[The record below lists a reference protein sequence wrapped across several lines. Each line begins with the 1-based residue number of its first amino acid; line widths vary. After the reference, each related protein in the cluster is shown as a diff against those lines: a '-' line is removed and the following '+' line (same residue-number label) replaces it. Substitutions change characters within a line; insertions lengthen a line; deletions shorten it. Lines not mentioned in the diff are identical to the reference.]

1 MRSAPGLVL
10 LVQNHYPFTRLKR
23 AFQILKDQAGRIAD
37 AVSEFTGYAA
47 VRVPL
52 QKASRPGEVTLEFTG
67 YRQVNTYACG
77 AVASA
82 MVVKF
87 LRPQVSFERIHAAVD
102 PTEESGAGTLRVTR
116 ALRSLRIGVS
126 RKANLMFD
134 DIITAIEA
142 GCPVLVCVKT
152 GDPDTHHWVVIY
164 GYGRRPNIVF
174 VAGQGLP
181 FIGKQRV
188 TWLQFRRQWAT
199 PGEGLV
205 CWKANVRNPARPSR
219 PSKKK

>member
-1 MRSAPGLVL
+1 MRDEVI
-10 LVQNHYPFTRLKR
+10 NHISDL
-23 AFQILKDQAGRIAD
+23 
-37 AVSEFTGYAA
+37 TGYAA

-52 QKASRPGEVTLEFTG
+52 QQASRPGEVTLDFTG

-77 AVASA
+77 AVAAA
-82 MVVKF
+82 MVVKY

-102 PTEESGAGTLRVTR
+102 PCQEIGAGTMRVTR

-126 RKANLMFD
+126 RRTKLTFD
-134 DIITAIEA
+134 NISAAIEA
-142 GCPVLVCVKT
+142 GRPVLVCVKT
-152 GDPDTHHWVVIY
+152 DEPDTHHWVVIY
-164 GYGRRPNIVF
+164 GYGRRPNAVF

-188 TWLQFRRQWAT
+188 MWQQFRRQWSP

-205 CWKANVRNPARPSR
+205 CWKAIVRKPA
-219 PSKKK
+219 

>member
-1 MRSAPGLVL
+1 M
-10 LVQNHYPFTRLKR
+10 
-23 AFQILKDQAGRIAD
+23 
-37 AVSEFTGYAA
+37 VSDFTGYAA

-52 QKASRPGEVTLEFTG
+52 QKASRPGEVTLDFTG

-87 LRPQVSFERIHAAVD
+87 LRPQVSFEQIHAAVD

-126 RKANLMFD
+126 RKTKLTFD
-134 DIITAIEA
+134 DISAATEA
-142 GCPVLVCVKT
+142 GSPVLVCVKT
-152 GDPDTHHWVVIY
+152 NDLDTHHWVVIY
-164 GYGRRPNIVF
+164 GYGRRPNLVF

-188 TWLQFRRQWAT
+188 TWSQFRRQWAT

-205 CWKANVRNPARPSR
+205 CWKASGRKSQPSSR
-219 PSKKK
+219 PAKKK